1 MTELTIRSLSAVV
14 LVVAL
19 SACGGS
25 AATKP
30 TPSVRVSQGTPSPS
44 ASLPL
49 EAKGVDL
56 EISDLGPGY
65 SVSTDAVDVGG
76 IGWVR
81 HFTGSATS
89 FFGIV
94 RSFTDVDPSPTIADA
109 GQILLV
115 NHLISD
121 GGTAIQLPSAL
132 PSSAQAFQFTNSGLV
147 GIEVI
152 WTEKN
157 LVCIVTVVPRPNVPS
172 FSQIGDLASIQ
183 DGRAQAAVAG

>member
-1 MTELTIRSLSAVV
+1 VTIRFAAAVV
-14 LVVAL
+14 VLVAL

-25 AATKP
+25 AATTQ
-30 TPSVRVSQGTPSPS
+30 TPSVTASQGTPSPS
-44 ASLPL
+44 ASPPL

-65 SVSTDAVDVGG
+65 SVSTDAVDIAG

-89 FFGIV
+89 FFEIV
-94 RSFTDVDPSPTIADA
+94 RSLTDVDPSPTIADA
-109 GQILLV
+109 GQSLLV
-115 NHLISD
+115 NQLISN
-121 GGTAIQLPSAL
+121 GGQAIQLPSAL
-132 PSSAQAFQFTNSGLV
+132 PASAQAFRFTNSGLV

-152 WTEKN
+152 WTEQN

-183 DGRAQAAVAG
+183 DGRAQAAVPG